1 MVNNHQ
7 MQYFYNYTAQ
17 NSSYNFNNS
26 FYQNY
31 VSTNQKQIAIKFRMD
46 GGFSTAMTSDL
57 PP

>member
-1 MVNNHQ
+1 